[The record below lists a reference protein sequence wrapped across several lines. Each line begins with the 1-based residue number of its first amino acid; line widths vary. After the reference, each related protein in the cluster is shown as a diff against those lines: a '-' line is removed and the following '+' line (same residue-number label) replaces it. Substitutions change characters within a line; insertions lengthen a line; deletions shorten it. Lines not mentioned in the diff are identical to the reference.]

1 MERGWRERAGTVCP
15 CKAIGCFSIRVRILL
30 VALISAG
37 VSVLLLAG
45 GLAVYE
51 WQALRAGMVRD
62 LEVLV
67 HAVGEGSGAALT
79 FGDEESATKILSSF
93 RAEPSVLAARLS
105 DTHGQVIASVQFHPT
120 DDLEILPLSK
130 GHVFEGENLHLAYS
144 IQRNGSDLGS
154 VYVVASTSEVRS
166 RIAHFLAAVAII
178 LLVALIATLPLAY
191 RLRNTVS
198 DPIDELSGTVER
210 ISRDM
215 DYSIRARQV
224 PDPEIGLLVL
234 GFNSMLARIEETD
247 RRLRDAQSGLERRVE
262 ERTSELLV
270 AKEAAEEAA
279 RAKSEFLANVSHELR
294 TPLHGILSFALF
306 GEERVDTADSSTIIR
321 YFSRIRESGERLL
334 VLVDELLDLSKLEAR
349 KVELDREWY
358 PLGTIVRC
366 VADEFQSLLS
376 EQNVS
381 VAIASTSEEQVYVD
395 RNRLMQ
401 VLRNIIGN
409 AIKFSP
415 DGSVIEVR
423 TSHAEEGWTVSISDE
438 GVGIPEDQLSS
449 VFEKFF
455 QSSLTKT
462 GAGGTGLGLAIT
474 REIVQAHGGHIW
486 AVNRQPRGAV
496 FYFTIPYPEPEQSSD
511 ETERIA

>member
-1 MERGWRERAGTVCP
+1 MGAVCP

-30 VALISAG
+30 VALISAAS
-37 VSVLLLAG
+37 SVFLLAG
-45 GLAVYE
+45 GLGVYE
-51 WQALRAGMVRD
+51 WQALRASMVRD

-67 HAVGEGSGAALT
+67 RAVGEGSSAAIT
-79 FGDEESATKILSSF
+79 FHDEESAGKILSAF

-105 DTHGQVIASVQFHPT
+105 DANGQVIASIEFQPA
-120 DDLEILPLSK
+120 DDLDALPISK
-130 GHVFEGENLHLAYS
+130 GHVFEGERLHLAYPVE
-144 IQRNGSDLGS
+144 RNGTELGS
-154 VYVVASTSEVRS
+154 VYVVASTAEVRA
-166 RIAHFLAAVAII
+166 RITNFLVAVAII
-178 LLVALIATLPLAY
+178 LLVALLATLPLAY

-247 RRLRDAQSGLERRVE
+247 RKVRDAQSHLERRVA

-306 GEERVDTADSSTIIR
+306 GEERVDTADSSTLTR
-321 YFSRIRESGERLL
+321 YFGRIRESGERLL

-349 KVELDREWY
+349 KVELECEWY

-381 VAIASTSEEQVYVD
+381 VELTATSEETVYVD

-423 TSHAEEGWTVSISDE
+423 TSHAEEGWTVSIADE
-438 GVGIPEDQLSS
+438 GVGIPDNQLSS

-474 REIVQAHGGHIW
+474 REIVEAHGGRIW

-496 FYFTIPYPEPEQSSD
+496 FYFTIPYPEPEQSTD
-511 ETERIA
+511 ESERIA